1 METIVWI
8 TPYYFIETDIYIIPL
23 LTTHYRIE
31 WYIYVTNDE
40 PLPYEEDIE
49 KLSTHNNLTIH
60 VERIQ
65 GRQRSLSVLRG
76 LSRILRQAKQLS
88 PRLVYTC
95 MSGFPYQTPLVRF
108 FLGSHRTVIAAH
120 NVTTPRGASSYQ
132 IAQLYTSYTLKAFRY
147 FQTFSKN
154 QYNLLK
160 RLYPNKEVFY
170 APFILKDYGP
180 SHTTPGELI
189 TFLSF
194 GYIRDYKRIDV
205 LINAAEK
212 VYEETQIPFKVRI
225 AGRCSNWEKY
235 QQLIKHSELFDLQIR
250 NIPNEEVAD
259 LFGSCHYFVTP
270 YQDIAQ
276 SGSLIVGINYE
287 KPVIASALE
296 AFKEYIQD
304 NKTGFLMEPASVD
317 DLARIM
323 KNILLHHKSL
333 YPALCDNV
341 RKMKETEFAPEA
353 IAQRYTTFFNHV
365 MQQ

>member
-31 WYIYVTNDE
+31 WYIYVTNNE
-40 PLPYEEDIE
+40 PLPYEEDIA
-49 KLSTHNNLTIH
+49 KLSAHDNLTIH
-60 VERIQ
+60 VERIH
-65 GRQRSLSVLRG
+65 GRQRSLTVLRG
-76 LSRILRQAKQLS
+76 LSRILRQAKRLS

-95 MSGFPYQTPLVRF
+95 MSGFPYLTPLVRHY
-108 FLGSHRTVIAAH
+108 LGTRNTVIAAH
-120 NVTTPRGASSYQ
+120 NVTTPQGASSYQ
-132 IAQLYTSYTLKAFRY
+132 VAQLYTSYTLKSFRY

-160 RLYPNKEVFY
+160 RLYPEKEVFY
-170 APFILKDYGP
+170 APFILKDYGA
-180 SHTTPGELI
+180 SHTTPGRLV

-225 AGRCSNWEKY
+225 AGKCNDWEKY
-235 QQLIKHSELFDLQIR
+235 QQLIRHPELFDLQIR
-250 NIPNEEVAD
+250 SIPNEEVAD

-287 KPVIASALE
+287 KPVIASDLE

-304 NKTGFLMEPASVD
+304 NETGFLMKPASVD

-323 KNILLHHKSL
+323 MNILLHHESL

-353 IAQRYTTFFNHV
+353 IVRRYTAFFNHV
-365 MQQ
+365 MQ